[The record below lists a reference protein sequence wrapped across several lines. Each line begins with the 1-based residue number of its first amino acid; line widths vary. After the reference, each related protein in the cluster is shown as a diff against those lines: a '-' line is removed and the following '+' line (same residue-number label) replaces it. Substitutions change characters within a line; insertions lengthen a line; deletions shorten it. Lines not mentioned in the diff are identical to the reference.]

1 MHTIT
6 STCRALL
13 KWATA
18 SIKNTISTWRF
29 IEREKQQEVQPRNK
43 IVTQMIDNSPGIEDY
58 LKYVTAV
65 LLEKSLEEKEN
76 YGLEL

>member
-18 SIKNTISTWRF
+18 SIKNTTSKWRL
-29 IEREKQQEVQPRNK
+29 IERGKQQEVQPRNK
-43 IVTQMIDNSPGIEDY
+43 NAAQMSDNIPYIGDC
-58 LKYVTAV
+58 LKYVAAV
-65 LLEKSLEEKEN
+65 LLENSLEEKKN

>member
-1 MHTIT
+1 M
-6 STCRALL
+6 

-29 IEREKQQEVQPRNK
+29 IERGKQQEVQPRNK
-43 IVTQMIDNSPGIEDY
+43 IFAQMVDNSPGIEDY

>member
-1 MHTIT
+1 MGVNI
-6 STCRALL
+6 
-13 KWATA
+13 
-18 SIKNTISTWRF
+18 
-29 IEREKQQEVQPRNK
+29 PY
-43 IVTQMIDNSPGIEDY
+43 IEDY